1 MFRDEQ
7 DKQLKSPLD
16 GRRVKRREQGNISLS
31 YLEGYDIIDRANQ
44 IFGFDGWSY
53 DVTKLE
59 QVSEEINEKNNKVI
73 AYRALVTVTVYG
85 SNHQLFVLRSDV
97 GYGIGIAN
105 NYALAHESGGK
116 EAVTDALKRTMRS
129 FGSQFG
135 NALYDKSQKN
145 VDYSNN
151 PTPQV
156 QKNSHPQ
163 QQPSKGT
170 SPYSEFQQLGLGTT
184 EQNGE
189 IIVTGQTYG
198 KQQTIK
204 QYGFRWDARR
214 KLWYK
219 SQQQVA

>member
-1 MFRDEQ
+1 MFTEE
-7 DKQLKSPLD
+7 QLKKLEAPLD
-16 GRRVKRREQGNISLS
+16 GKRVKRREQGNITLS
-31 YLEGYDIIDRANQ
+31 YLEGYDIIDHANKV
-44 IFGFDGWSY
+44 FGFDGWSY

-59 QVSEEINEKNNKVI
+59 QVSEEINEKNNKVV
-73 AYRALVTVTVYG
+73 AYRALITVTVYG
-85 SNHQLFVLRSDV
+85 AKHQLFVLRSDV
-97 GYGIGIAN
+97 GYGIGIARD
-105 NYALAHESGGK
+105 YASAHESGGK

-151 PTPQV
+151 PTPQPHEN
-156 QKNSHPQ
+156 QNL
-163 QQPSKGT
+163 QQPHSDSA
-170 SPYSEFQQLGLGTT
+170 SPYSEFQQLKLGVT
-184 EQNGE
+184 EHNGE
-189 IIVTGQTYG
+189 KIVTGQTYG

-204 QYGFRWDARR
+204 KYGFRWDAGR

>member
-1 MFRDEQ
+1 MFTKE
-7 DKQLKSPLD
+7 QLKTLEAPLD
-16 GRRVKRREQGNISLS
+16 GKRVKRRDQGNITLS
-31 YLEGYDIIDRANQ
+31 YLEGYDIIDHANKL
-44 IFGFDGWSY
+44 FGFDGWSY
-53 DVTKLE
+53 AINNLE
-59 QVSEEINEKNNKVI
+59 QVSEEINEKNNKVV
-73 AYRALVTVTVYG
+73 AYRALITVTVYG
-85 SNHQLFVLRSDV
+85 TKHQLFVLRSDV

-145 VDYSNN
+145 VDYSN
-151 PTPQV
+151 PSSPQSQQSPNV
-156 QKNSHPQ
+156 Q
-163 QQPSKGT
+163 QQTNT
-170 SPYSEFQQLGLGTT
+170 SSYGEFQSLGLGIA

-189 IIVTGQTYG
+189 TIVTGQTYG

-204 QYGFRWDARR
+204 KYGFRWDANR
-214 KLWYK
+214 KVWYK

>member
-1 MFRDEQ
+1 MFTEE
-7 DKQLKSPLD
+7 QLKNLEAPLN
-16 GRRVKRREQGNISLS
+16 GKRVKRREQGNITLS
-31 YLEGYDIIDRANQ
+31 YLEGYDIIDHANK
-44 IFGFDGWSY
+44 IFGFDGWGY

-59 QVSEEINEKNNKVI
+59 QVSEEINEKNNKVV
-73 AYRALVTVTVYG
+73 AYRALITVTVYG
-85 SNHQLFVLRSDV
+85 TNHQLFVIRTDV
-97 GYGIGIAN
+97 GYGIGIAKD
-105 NYALAHESGGK
+105 YASAHESGGK

-135 NALYDKSQKN
+135 NALYDKTQKN

-151 PTPQV
+151 PTPQPHQNQNV
-156 QKNSHPQ
+156 Q
-163 QQPSKGT
+163 QQSN
-170 SPYSEFQQLGLGTT
+170 SSSYSEFQQLGLGIK

-204 QYGFRWDARR
+204 QYSFRWDANR

-219 SQQQVA
+219 PSQQVA

>member
-1 MFRDEQ
+1 MFNKE
-7 DKQLKSPLD
+7 QLKHLQAPLN
-16 GRRVKRREQGNISLS
+16 GQRVKRREQGNITLN
-31 YLEGYDIIDRANQ
+31 YLEGYDIIDKANE

-53 DVTKLE
+53 EINKLE

-73 AYRALVTVTVYG
+73 SYRALIQVTVYAT
-85 SNHQLFVLRSDV
+85 NHQLFVTRTDV

-135 NALYDKSQKN
+135 NALYDKTQKN

-151 PTPQV
+151 NQPSPQSQQASNV
-156 QKNSHPQ
+156 Q
-163 QQPSKGT
+163 QQANT
-170 SPYSEFQQLGLGTT
+170 SSYGEFQALGLGTT

-189 IIVTGQTYG
+189 TVVTGQTYG
-198 KQQTIK
+198 KQQIIK
-204 QYGFRWDARR
+204 KYGFRWDAGR

-219 SQQQVA
+219 LAQQVA

>member
-1 MFRDEQ
+1 MFNKE
-7 DKQLKSPLD
+7 QLKHLQSPLN
-16 GRRVKRREQGNISLS
+16 GQRVKRREQGNMTLN
-31 YLEGYDIIDRANQ
+31 YLEGYDIIDRANE

-53 DVTKLE
+53 EINKLE

-73 AYRALVTVTVYG
+73 SYRALIQVTVYAT
-85 SNHQLFVLRSDV
+85 NHQLFVIRTDV

-116 EAVTDALKRTMRS
+116 EAVTDALKRTMRT

-145 VDYSNN
+145 VDYGNNQASQPHPPKEQVQASNN
-151 PTPQV
+151 A
-156 QKNSHPQ
+156 S
-163 QQPSKGT
+163 
-170 SPYSEFQQLGLGTT
+170 YSEFKQLGLGIK

-189 IIVTGQTYG
+189 TVVTGQTYG
-198 KQQTIK
+198 KQQIIK
-204 QYGFRWDARR
+204 KYGFRWDAGR

-219 SQQQVA
+219 LAQQVA

>member
-1 MFRDEQ
+1 MFTEEQ
-7 DKQLKSPLD
+7 LKQLQAPLD
-16 GRRVKRREQGNISLS
+16 GKRVKRREQGNITLS
-31 YLEGYDIIDRANQ
+31 YLEGYDIIDRANE
-44 IFGFDGWSY
+44 IFGFGGWSY

-73 AYRALVTVTVYG
+73 AYRALVTVTVYA
-85 SNHQLFVLRSDV
+85 STHQLFIIRSDV

-105 NYALAHESGGK
+105 TYAMAHESGGK
-116 EAVTDALKRTMRS
+116 EAVTDSLKRTLRT

-135 NALYDKSQKN
+135 NALYDKTQKN

-151 PTPQV
+151 NQPSQS
-156 QKNSHPQ
+156 QQASNGQ
-163 QQPSKGT
+163 QQSST
-170 SPYSEFQQLGLGTT
+170 SSYSEFQQLGLGVT

-189 IIVTGQTYG
+189 TIVTGQTYG

-204 QYGFRWDARR
+204 QYGFRWDAGR

-219 SQQQVA
+219 PSQKVA